1 VATAKN
7 VSFDDRGAHLGATN
21 LQDVVLILLS
31 RLAALEAAA
40 ASGALDFFDPADSG
54 LNSLT

>member
-1 VATAKN
+1 VATAKS
-7 VSFDDRGAHLGATN
+7 VTFDDRAAHLGATN

-31 RLAALEAAA
+31 RLAELEAAA
-40 ASGALDFFDPADSG
+40 ASGAFDFFDTADSG